1 LITLLKRLP
10 VITTISIAMGAK
22 STDASS
28 GAIPPAAAPSSLDMA
43 SIKSKTVVKAF
54 DLPVVSDT
62 YNSLVKL
69 SSPLSP
75 VVEKIGS
82 MASPAMDQVLGL
94 RAGIEAQVPDVVS
107 SGINSALAQVS
118 SAAASLDVKLSSGID
133 NLVEKMPALKEA
145 TPALYDSTRESVKSY
160 AIFAATYL
168 ASFTLAHVFLK
179 ATDLTLETTDSLL
192 KWSANEK
199 VDPVLLGLRRLR
211 SDAEHLRKQGV
222 GLNGTEKAKIL
233 EEATLVGALVEIL
246 GLASFFSKAGNVDE
260 ALASEVDDDAID
272 VANLTPTKTR
282 SGQTV

>member
-1 LITLLKRLP
+1 
-10 VITTISIAMGAK
+10 MGAK
-22 STDASS
+22 STESPSD
-28 GAIPPAAAPSSLDMA
+28 AIPAAVAPSFDMA

-54 DLPVVSDT
+54 DLPVISDT
-62 YNSLVKL
+62 YNSLVKFT
-69 SSPLSP
+69 SPLSP

-94 RAGIEAQVPDVVS
+94 RTDIKAKVPDVVLK
-107 SGINSALAQVS
+107 GLDSAFAQVS
-118 SAAASLDVKLSSGID
+118 SAAVSLDAKFSSGID
-133 NLVEKMPALKEA
+133 NLVEKMPALKQA

-160 AIFAATYL
+160 ATFAATYL

-179 ATDLTLETTDSLL
+179 ATDLSLETTDGLL

-199 VDPVLLGLRRLR
+199 VDPVLVGLRRLR

-222 GLNGTEKAKIL
+222 GLNGTEKAKAL
-233 EEATLVGALVEIL
+233 EEATLVGALVEIF
-246 GLASFFSKAGNVDE
+246 GLASFFSKAGNIDE
-260 ALASEVDDDAID
+260 ALASEVEGDAID

>member
-1 LITLLKRLP
+1 
-10 VITTISIAMGAK
+10 MGMK

-28 GAIPPAAAPSSLDMA
+28 GAISPDAAPSSVDLT

-62 YNSLVKL
+62 FNSLVQFT
-69 SSPLSP
+69 SPLSP
-75 VVEKIGS
+75 VVEKIGL

-107 SGINSALAQVS
+107 TCLNSALARVS
-118 SAAASLDVKLSSGID
+118 SAAVSLDVKFSSGID

-145 TPALYDSTRESVKSY
+145 TPVFYDSTRESVKSY
-160 AIFAATYL
+160 ATFAATYL

-179 ATDLTLETTDSLL
+179 ATDLSLESTDGLL
-192 KWSANEK
+192 KWSAIEK
-199 VDPVLLGLRRLR
+199 VVPVMVCLRRLR

-222 GLNGTEKAKIL
+222 GLNGTEKAKVL
-233 EEATLVGALVEIL
+233 EEATLVGALVEIF
-246 GLASFFSKAGNVDE
+246 GLASFFSKAGNIDE
-260 ALASEVDDDAID
+260 ALASEVEGDAIN
-272 VANLTPTKTR
+272 VANLKPTKTR

>member
-1 LITLLKRLP
+1 
-10 VITTISIAMGAK
+10 MGAN

-28 GAIPPAAAPSSLDMA
+28 RANPAAATPSSSDMA
-43 SIKSKTVVKAF
+43 SIKPKTVEKAF
-54 DLPVVSDT
+54 ELPVVSDT

-75 VVEKIGS
+75 IVEKIGS

-94 RAGIEAQVPDVVS
+94 RADIEAKVPDVVS
-107 SGINSALAQVS
+107 AGLNSALAQAT
-118 SAAASLDVKLSSGID
+118 SAAVSLDVKLSSGID

>member
-1 LITLLKRLP
+1 
-10 VITTISIAMGAK
+10 MGAK

-28 GAIPPAAAPSSLDMA
+28 GAIPLAAAPSSDVA
-43 SIKSKTVVKAF
+43 SVKFKTVVKVF

-62 YNSLVKL
+62 YNSLVKI

-94 RAGIEAQVPDVVS
+94 RAGIEAKVPDAVS
-107 SGINSALAQVS
+107 SGLNGVLAQVS
-118 SAAASLDVKLSSGID
+118 SAAVSLDAKLSSGID
-133 NLVEKMPALKEA
+133 NLVEKMPALKQA

-160 AIFAATYL
+160 ATFAATYL

-179 ATDLTLETTDSLL
+179 ATDLSLETTDGLL

-199 VDPVLLGLRRLR
+199 VDPVIVGLRRLR

-222 GLNGTEKAKIL
+222 GLNGTEKAKVL
-233 EEATLVGALVEIL
+233 EEATLVGALVEIF
-246 GLASFFSKAGNVDE
+246 GLASFFSKAGNIDE
-260 ALASEVDDDAID
+260 ALASEVEGDAID